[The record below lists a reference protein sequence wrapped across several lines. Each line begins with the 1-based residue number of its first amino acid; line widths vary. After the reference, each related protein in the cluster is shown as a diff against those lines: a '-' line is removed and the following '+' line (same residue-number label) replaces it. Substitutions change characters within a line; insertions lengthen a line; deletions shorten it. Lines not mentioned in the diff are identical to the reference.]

1 MNNKLDGFRSK
12 NKELGEDAVCEYT
25 GRRLRTFESFKIP
38 VYRLYYYS
46 MGGHWAPMQMQMVTR
61 TLLIY
66 RISGSGT
73 ILGLMS
79 LAHAVPMLILSLYGG
94 VIADRVEK
102 RMVLIVGQMASAVVT
117 LGVALTLTFNYL
129 SEDIPGSW
137 WILIVSSVMQ
147 GTIMGLMMPSR
158 ASILPEIVG
167 EEKLMNAISLNNLGM
182 NIFRIIAPASA
193 GFLIAGFDFAVVYY
207 LMTFLYMFA
216 TVFLLIMP
224 GTRPVAIQ
232 GRSTMTEV
240 LDGLRYIRGEATIML
255 ILSFTLCCTILGMPF
270 NILLP
275 MFTEK
280 ILDVGSTGMGILLAV
295 SGVGAIMVSLV
306 LASTPNRKRGIMM
319 LFSGLILSLALIGFS
334 FSAEWYLSL
343 FLAIFI
349 GLGQTGQLAVGS
361 ALAQY
366 YVDPTYRGRVM
377 SIQMLGFGLS
387 SLGTVFGGIM
397 AESMGIEWSLGGL
410 AMALTAVCLA
420 MLAFSSRLR
429 KLD

>member
-1 MNNKLDGFRSK
+1 MNNKLDEFRSK
-12 NKELGEDAVCEYT
+12 NKESGEDAVVKYT
-25 GRRLRTFESFKIP
+25 GRRLRTFESLKNPI
-38 VYRLYYYS
+38 YRLYYYS
-46 MGGHWAPMQMQMVTR
+46 MAGHWAPMQMQMVTR

-66 RISGSGT
+66 RISDSGT
-73 ILGLMS
+73 ILGLMA
-79 LAHAVPMLILSLYGG
+79 LAHAVPLLILSLYGG

-102 RMVLIVGQMASAVVT
+102 RKVLIVGQVASAVVT
-117 LGVALTLTFNYL
+117 LGVALALTYNHL
-129 SEDIPGSW
+129 SEYIPGSW
-137 WILIVSSVMQ
+137 WILIISSVMQ
-147 GTIMGLMMPSR
+147 GIIMGLMMPSR

-167 EEKLMNAISLNNLGM
+167 EEKLMNAIALNNLGM
-182 NIFRIIAPASA
+182 NIFRIIAPAAA
-193 GFLIAGFDFAVVYY
+193 GFLIAGFNFAAVYY

-216 TVFLLIMP
+216 TVFLIIMP
-224 GTRPVAIQ
+224 RTRPVAIQ

-280 ILDVGSTGMGILLAV
+280 ILDVGSSGMGILLAV
-295 SGVGAIMVSLV
+295 SGVGAIMVSLI
-306 LASTPNRKRGIMM
+306 LASVPNRKRGIMM
-319 LFSGLILSLALIGFS
+319 LFSGLILGLSLIGFS
-334 FSAEWYLSL
+334 FSKDWYLSL
-343 FLAIFI
+343 FLVIFV

-366 YVDPTYRGRVM
+366 YVDPGYRGRVM
-377 SIQMLGFGLS
+377 SIQMLGFGLA
-387 SLGTVFGGIM
+387 SLGTVFGGIL
-397 AESMGIEWSLGGL
+397 AETMGVEWSIGGL
-410 AMALTAVCLA
+410 AIALAVVCLA